1 MHLFISAKISIFS
14 TKVSI
19 SRNTDIDCILM
30 HDFWFFLTF
39 FEYLRWLGWLNQN
52 CFFMDWFYYNLIILI
67 KPCKIPH
74 KILDKILLFSRNQVF
89 CLKIWKLWRAP
100 TTLKFNIFCWNFADI
115 FSLPMSRKE
124 CVGFSLFLLDLELFA
139 KI

>member
-1 MHLFISAKISIFS
+1 MHLFVSAEISIFS

-30 HDFWFFLTF
+30 HDFWFFLNF
-39 FEYLRWLGWLNQN
+39 FWVLKVAWVVKTKL
-52 CFFMDWFYYNLIILI
+52 FFKDWFYYNLIILI
-67 KPCKIPH
+67 KSCKIPH

-89 CLKIWKLWRAP
+89 CLKIWKIWRAP
-100 TTLKFNIFCWNFADI
+100 ATLQFNIFCWNFADI

-124 CVGFSLFLLDLELFA
+124 CVGFF
-139 KI
+139 